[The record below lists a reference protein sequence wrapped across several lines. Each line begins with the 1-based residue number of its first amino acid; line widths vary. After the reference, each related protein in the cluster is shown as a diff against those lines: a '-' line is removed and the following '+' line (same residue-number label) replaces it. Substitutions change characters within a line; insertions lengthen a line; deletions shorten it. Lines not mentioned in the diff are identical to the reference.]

1 MDPIRSALVTKLL
14 ATSSVTSLLGAPGN
28 VFHRIAPR
36 GAVPP
41 YVVLHRQAET
51 DEWTFSGPA
60 LEHDLWTIKAI
71 SRGSSSGPAD
81 DIAQAITVALNN
93 ATLTITGY
101 ALLFLRRE
109 SKIDF
114 GEVDGDAS
122 TFWHHCGGIFRLDA
136 DPL

>member
-1 MDPIRSALVTKLL
+1 MDEIRHAIVQRLE
-14 ATSSVTSLLGAPGN
+14 ATPAVTSLLGAPNN

-36 GAVPP
+36 GAIPP

-60 LEHDLWTIKAI
+60 LEHDLWTVKAI
-71 SRGSSSGPAD
+71 CRGSKSDAAD
-81 DIAQAITVALNN
+81 DIAQAITVALND
-93 ATLTITGY
+93 APISVVGY
-101 ALLFLRRE
+101 RLLYLRRE

-114 GEVDGDAS
+114 GEPDGAD
-122 TFWHHCGGIFRLDA
+122 FWHHVGSLWRLDA